1 MRQSVLG
8 GDNLATKGAERYASV
23 YTNTHFSAFAMKKA
37 GQVSVQLFSWQ
48 L

>member
-1 MRQSVLG
+1 LG

-23 YTNTHFSAFAMKKA
+23 YTNARFSAFAMKKA

-48 L
+48 KR